1 MRVGYLP
8 LILFLILLAL
18 LPLVVGQLFTTALMK
33 LRLEPSTAIILGGAI
48 NIPLKRIAR
57 NDTLV
62 EDPLAI
68 LARLIHEDFYCNRRY
83 AAATSL
89 TAGGLAA
96 QSVDILCQVC
106 LPPSLT
112 APRARLAW
120 CLDGFVTNSRE

>member
-1 MRVGYLP
+1 
-8 LILFLILLAL
+8 
-18 LPLVVGQLFTTALMK
+18 MK
-33 LRLEPSTAIILGGAI
+33 LRLEPSTAILLVIGIILGGAI

-57 NDTLV
+57 SDSLV

-106 LPPSLT
+106 LPPSRLL
-112 APRARLAW
+112 APVSLGVSTVSSRTLANKA
-120 CLDGFVTNSRE
+120 G